1 MRWTRIMPDVSQ
13 PATWPSGRE
22 PDDGSFSAIFTPISP
37 RGLRVDAASGG
48 EHPDSTPGHVPIVGP
63 DDARG
68 PDDCGRREPRNTLT
82 SVGSE
87 ASAGEVPVARRRRGH
102 EPRLR
107 RWERHVVVHAT
118 VHHPVEAV
126 FPYLADPMRWH
137 EFAPAVAFRRQIDE
151 GPVRVG
157 TRWMSTDRI
166 GPFRAHF
173 IDTLEHLDENRRVV
187 WLSSAPWNARVE
199 YACHGTGA
207 VTRIR
212 ADYFGDLS
220 GDLRWQAGWLPRW
233 ATHLIL
239 AGDFR
244 RLDRVLTRRV
254 RAARRWEQHHEA
266 PTS

>member
-1 MRWTRIMPDVSQ
+1 M
-13 PATWPSGRE
+13 
-22 PDDGSFSAIFTPISP
+22 
-37 RGLRVDAASGG
+37 
-48 EHPDSTPGHVPIVGP
+48 
-63 DDARG
+63 
-68 PDDCGRREPRNTLT
+68 
-82 SVGSE
+82 GSE
-87 ASAGEVPVARRRRGH
+87 ASAGEVPVDRRRRGH

-118 VHHPVEAV
+118 VHHPVEVV

-151 GPVRVG
+151 GPIRLG

-199 YACHGTGA
+199 YACRGTGG

-212 ADYFGDLS
+212 ADYFGELS

-254 RAARRWEQHHEA
+254 RAARRWEQQHGA